1 MIEKGGEPMG
11 KFYRDEKQAMW
22 GWLAGEIDKL
32 PTHYNDR
39 KLKILASFGGGVD
52 PYTIEPVNGME
63 ASMLRFA
70 KRLDDMRR
78 ELEELRRLNA

>member
-1 MIEKGGEPMG
+1 MG
-11 KFYRDEKQAMW
+11 KTFYGTAEQAMW
-22 GWLAGEIDKL
+22 GWLAGEIDKR
-32 PTHYNDR
+32 PEANTR
-39 KLKILASFGGGVD
+39 ELKILASLGGGAD
-52 PYTIEPVNGME
+52 PYTIKPANETE

>member
-1 MIEKGGEPMG
+1 MG
-11 KFYRDEKQAMW
+11 KKFYGTAEQAMW

-39 KLKILASFGGGVD
+39 KLKILASLGGGVD
-52 PYTIEPVNGME
+52 PCTIKPANETE

-78 ELEELRRLNA
+78 ELEELRRLKP

>member
-1 MIEKGGEPMG
+1 MG
-11 KFYRDEKQAMW
+11 KFYGTAEQAMW

-39 KLKILASFGGGVD
+39 KLRILASFGGGVD
-52 PYTIEPVNGME
+52 PSTIEPANEME
-63 ASMLRFA
+63 RNMLRFS

-78 ELEELRRLNA
+78 ELEELRRLKP